1 MVRWSAW
8 LERLVGASDSVEQA
22 VGASGWRK
30 EVFPPPSLNG
40 QKKGKEARGE
50 K

>member
-1 MVRWSAW
+1 MIWKRYGT
-8 LERLVGASDSVEQA
+8 LERLVGAL
-22 VGASGWRK
+22 GWRK